1 MTAFPGHAPNGGRR
15 KDDSKAPN
23 LIGVLHLQ
31 QAPCFPYGELTN
43 GFPHTESLL
52 HPVQR
57 IQPGTEEKNRG
68 AFEKALVTAVR
79 L

>member
-1 MTAFPGHAPNGGRR
+1 MAA
-15 KDDSKAPN
+15 KAPN
-23 LIGVLHLQ
+23 VIGVLHLR

-43 GFPHTESLL
+43 GFPQTESL
-52 HPVQR
+52 PNSVQR

-79 L
+79 LSGS